1 MSVQTFY
8 PYNVN
13 MVKRSKKMKRNTR
26 KNKKVFVGGKRT
38 DFSSKV
44 LTKFLNNLID
54 NVMSDESKMI
64 EFYKNGAKLSDVGD
78 IPPTPTSGTPAT
90 IQSIQTS
97 EKYGEWQMYIQ
108 DLIMALKNFTPGTA
122 DVEKRNTAIFILQKL
137 NDINLWDQF
146 QRTFFTGYVDNLDTS
161 ERDNYTKETKIV
173 MSTVPNLFHMFNIDD
188 GKLSKDRKKLTNTHF
203 RIEEKFKNGS
213 KFLNEINNVEE
224 RILLMRLLSSG
235 DPETLQKIDN
245 YKKNSQEKVMPFS
258 TSYPFLSNNNI
269 EKFQSVGGRKTK
281 KRSKLKS

>member
-1 MSVQTFY
+1 
-8 PYNVN
+8 

-44 LTKFLNNLID
+44 LTTFLNNLTEIEGHNEQAMID
-54 NVMSDESKMI
+54 
-64 EFYKNGAKLSDVGD
+64 FYKTGAELIDGN
-78 IPPTPTSGTPAT
+78 IPNPGTTTT
-90 IQSIQTS
+90 IQGRQTS
-97 EKYGEWQMYIQ
+97 EKYGKWQMYIQ

-161 ERDNYTKETKIV
+161 ERDNYVKETKIV

-188 GKLSKDRKKLTNTHF
+188 GKLSNRKKLTNTHF

-235 DPETLQKIDN
+235 DADTLKKIDK
-245 YKKNSQEKVMPFS
+245 YKKNIQKKVMPFS
-258 TSYPFLSNNNI
+258 TSYPILKKKQT
-269 EKFQSVGGRKTK
+269 EEFQTRVGGRKTK
-281 KRSKLKS
+281 KKK

>member
-26 KNKKVFVGGKRT
+26 KNKKVFVGGERT
-38 DFSSKV
+38 DFSSEK
-44 LTKFLNNLID
+44 LNDFLNKNLIG
-54 NVMSDESKMI
+54 NETSDESKMI
-64 EFYKNGAKLSDVGD
+64 EFYRSGNKLEDDG
-78 IPPTPTSGTPAT
+78 TFNTTSTT
-90 IQSIQTS
+90 IQSRQTD
-97 EKYGEWQMYIQ
+97 KDYGEWQMYIQ
-108 DLIMALKNFTPGTA
+108 DLIMALKNFTPSG
-122 DVEKRNTAIFILQKL
+122 VNIKKRNTAIFILQKL

-161 ERDNYTKETKIV
+161 ERDNYVKETKIV
-173 MSTVPNLFHMFNIDD
+173 MSTVPNLFHMFDIDN
-188 GKLSKDRKKLTNTHF
+188 GKPKGLSDRKKLTNTHF

-235 DPETLQKIDN
+235 DAETLQKIDE

-258 TSYPFLSNNNI
+258 TSYPFLSDNQIKN
-269 EKFQSVGGRKTK
+269 FQSVGGRKTK
-281 KRSKLKS
+281 KKK

>member
-1 MSVQTFY
+1 MG
-8 PYNVN
+8 
-13 MVKRSKKMKRNTR
+13 KRSKKMKRNTR
-26 KNKKVFVGGKRT
+26 KNKKVFVGGERT
-38 DFSSKV
+38 NFSSEK
-44 LTKFLNNLID
+44 LNDFLNKNLTD
-54 NVMSDESKMI
+54 DENYNEQKMI
-64 EFYKNGAKLSDVGD
+64 GFY
-78 IPPTPTSGTPAT
+78 TSGNKLEDDGTINLGTST
-90 IQSIQTS
+90 IQGIQTN
-97 EKYGEWQMYIQ
+97 GEWQMYIQ
-108 DLIMALKNFTPGTA
+108 DLIMALKNFTPSGA

-173 MSTVPNLFHMFNIDD
+173 MSTVPNLFHMFDVKD
-188 GKLSKDRKKLTNTHF
+188 GKLSDRKKLTNTHF

-235 DPETLQKIDN
+235 DPETLKKIDN

-258 TSYPFLSNNNI
+258 TSYPFLSDKQIKN
-269 EKFQSVGGRKTK
+269 FQSVGGRKTK